1 MKISLR
7 FPIINSVNNVSAGQ
21 LIETRNELNKF
32 IVNEKIQKQAQNNYL
47 VKVVYSNKLLWD
59 SNGKWTFLSI
69 RSPVYLN
76 SGLEFTESI
85 YK

>member
-47 VKVVYSNKLLWD
+47 VKVVYSNKLL
-59 SNGKWTFLSI
+59 
-69 RSPVYLN
+69 
-76 SGLEFTESI
+76 
-85 YK
+85 